1 MRGGW
6 IGLVLLW
13 AATGCERD
21 DDLRLVEQPAFDA
34 GAEPAAHVATID
46 SGSLLDASFS
56 VPVVTPAVPDA
67 GRTLAEPTAADE
79 PPATSDGRRLYAVR
93 FELRVGEQTFGCGKA
108 AKLGLSGNESQLV
121 DARLFVHDVSLK
133 RASGESV
140 PLALYQD
147 GRFQRDNVALLD
159 FVDDTGLCNTGS
171 PEQRKVV
178 YGYAPEH
185 ADYTGVSFRVGM
197 PAEKNHLDGAIGP
210 PPYNVTGMWWSWS
223 GGYKYVK
230 FELSNAAQPIWYF
243 HGGAAGC
250 SGMSE
255 SGFACKARQI
265 GLIELTGWDVNSSL
279 VALDIEKLYAATD
292 PSKAADSL
300 PGCMGGQTDTECG
313 PLYAALGVVPWD
325 DMAPR
330 PEQTAFDVRPGTP
343 WQPTQGAGAT
353 KPRLITDPSVWPDPD
368 YVRSPALDRSNISTA
383 AADDSHKLGDPRY
396 GANCMRCHQSKGPGV
411 GIFSAAGTV
420 VDAEGRAARGTKVE
434 IFSGTADRPN
444 KTFLDVVRYA
454 LLDVDQ
460 NGNFYTTEP
469 IPYEQHKLT
478 ARILGPDGR
487 VLSTM
492 FSTKQTG
499 ACNTCH
505 TASFRLDIPLEP

>member
-1 MRGGW
+1 MRRACA
-6 IGLVLLW
+6 GLVLLW
-13 AATGCERD
+13 VSAGCESDGGATG
-21 DDLRLVEQPAFDA
+21 VQTSPDA
-34 GAEPAAHVATID
+34 AAEPTAHVATMD
-46 SGSLLDASFS
+46 GGSPLDASLV
-56 VPVVTPAVPDA
+56 VPTVVPAVVDA
-67 GRTLAEPTAADE
+67 GRVLAAPAPLDE
-79 PPATSDGRRLYAVR
+79 PPANRDGMRLYAVR
-93 FELRVGEQTFGCGKA
+93 FDLRVGEQPFGCGKP
-108 AKLGLSGNESQLV
+108 AKLGVAGVESQLV
-121 DARLFVHDVSLK
+121 DARLFVHDVGLTRS
-133 RASGESV
+133 SGEKV
-140 PLALYQD
+140 PLVLHQD
-147 GRFQRDNVALLD
+147 ERFQRDNVALLD

-171 PEQRKVV
+171 SEQRKVV

-185 ADYTGVSFRVGM
+185 ADYTGLSFRVGM

-230 FELSNAAQPIWYF
+230 FELSNAAQSIWYF

-279 VALDIEKLYAATD
+279 VVLDAEKLYAGTE

-300 PGCMGGQTDTECG
+300 PGCMGGEMDTECV

-325 DMAPR
+325 DTAQR

-343 WQPTQGAGAT
+343 WQPTQSDGAT
-353 KPRLITDPSVWPDPD
+353 KPKLITDPSVWPDPG
-368 YVRSPALDRSNISTA
+368 YVRSPTLERSNISTA
-383 AADDSHKLGDPRY
+383 TRDDSHKQGDPRY
-396 GANCMRCHQSKGPGV
+396 GANCMRCHQTNGPGV
-411 GIFSAAGTV
+411 GQFSAAGTV
-420 VDAEGRAARGTKVE
+420 VDARGLPAKGTKVE

-460 NGNFYTTEP
+460 NGNFYTTDP
-469 IPYEQHKLT
+469 IPYAQQKLT
-478 ARILGPDGR
+478 ARIVGPDGS
-487 VLSTM
+487 VLSSM

-505 TASFRLDIPLEP
+505 TASFRLDIPLGP